1 MALTSTIDQS
11 PTVIGNLHMLFGTFT
26 EGASGTTGTIDLS
39 PHLTEIVAAGLNA
52 NTSGSP
58 SEIHFTTGS
67 TTLNLVY
74 AAGDDGT
81 WWAMGRRG

>member
-1 MALTSTIDQS
+1 MALTFTIDQR

-26 EGASGTTGTIDLS
+26 EGASGTTGTMDLS
-39 PHLTEIVAAGLNA
+39 SQLTEIVAAGLNA
-52 NTSGSP
+52 TSDGSP
-58 SEIHFTTGS
+58 STVHYTAGS